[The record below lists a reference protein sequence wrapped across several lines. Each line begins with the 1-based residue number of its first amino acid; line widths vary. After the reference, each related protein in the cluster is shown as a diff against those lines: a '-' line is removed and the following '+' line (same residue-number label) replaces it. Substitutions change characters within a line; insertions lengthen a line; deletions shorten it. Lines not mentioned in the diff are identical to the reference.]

1 MKKALGMLLVSMA
14 VLQGTGALAAQA
26 DRVEPVMQVAAL
38 DLECLDAVRMGQ
50 ARAAPPAAMQ
60 PQQARLQEYLEFHAQ
75 VADDGRVLLPWSV
88 PAATDGLP
96 H

>member
-1 MKKALGMLLVSMA
+1 MKKALGLVLVSMA
-14 VLQGTGALAAQA
+14 VLQGPVAAEA
-26 DRVEPVMQVAAL
+26 DRVEPVMQLAAL
-38 DLECLDAVRMGQ
+38 DLECLDGVRMGQ
-50 ARAAPPAAMQ
+50 ERAIPPAALQ
-60 PQQARLQEYLEFHAQ
+60 PKEARLQEYLEFHAQ